1 MTSTSLKLAVSG
13 VALSVSV
20 PLAAE
25 AQPPV
30 AAAYSLSTAMADN
43 PGASP
48 LLTELK
54 YERLY
59 RRLIQAGMLSQ
70 VLDYTLAVDPEGK
83 VTGCSFS
90 RQFRMEFTQR
100 ELCRAFARSHS
111 FDPARDSQG
120 SPVSGN
126 YSGKIE
132 VASFFQPNL

>member
-1 MTSTSLKLAVSG
+1 MTSTLLKLAVSG
-13 VALSVSV
+13 VALLVSV

-111 FDPARDSQG
+111 FEPARDAQG
-120 SPVSGN
+120 NPVASTFV
-126 YSGKIE
+126 STIE
-132 VASFFQPNL
+132 VASFFQPSL